1 MATYCMTDIHG
12 DFESYRRMLEL
23 IEFSDDDELYV
34 LGDVIDRHP
43 GGVEILL
50 DIMERFNVHLIKGN
64 HEDMC
69 YKALAENN
77 REYWSMWVQ
86 NGGRCTR
93 AALLYREASI
103 KDKVLSFIQ
112 SLPTFLEIE
121 VGGRHFHLVHAAPA
135 EYPFERMWF
144 RVDKEEPQLIPGATV
159 VVGHTPTPYLS
170 GDPYGPGEI
179 LHDEGIIYIDCGC
192 GSSYN
197 NRRLGCLR
205 LDDLQ
210 EFYIKCVPE
219 DDDPDLDEKIK
230 CAGSE
235 FIEKHI
241 GALKNLAKG
250 SDDCD
255 E

>member
-1 MATYCMTDIHG
+1 MATYCMADIHG

-50 DIMERFNVHLIKGN
+50 DIMERSNVHLIKGN

-77 REYWSMWVQ
+77 RVYWSMWVN
-86 NGGRCTR
+86 NGGRLTR
-93 AALLYREASI
+93 DELLHGAANEH
-103 KDKVLSFIQ
+103 KDKILSFIQ
-112 SLPTFLEIE
+112 SLPTFIEIE

-144 RVDKEEPQLIPGATV
+144 RVDEEEPQLIPGATV

-170 GDPYGPGEI
+170 GDPFGPGEI

-192 GSSYN
+192 GSSYD

-205 LDDLQ
+205 LDDME

-219 DDDPDLDEKIK
+219 ENSDERD
-230 CAGSE
+230 A
-235 FIEKHI
+235 
-241 GALKNLAKG
+241 
-250 SDDCD
+250 
-255 E
+255 